1 VAKSFFDFR
10 KTLSEDID
18 YSLKDLVYYNED
30 ALKESMD
37 KVEQYDQK
45 HFKDG
50 WQSIELTP
58 PPENDSQETKEEL
71 QEIIDEQTTR
81 TKDDENSIYVSDFM
95 ESFHFR
101 EYLNENNLDYRSSE
115 ITAIIDDVWKITR
128 THKNKYNRPRP
139 YQVAKALN
147 MDFDTMYGTTMKTPS
162 YPSGHSCG
170 SRLVAEYLAIQHP
183 AHRKQF
189 IDIAEK
195 VGKGR
200 IQAGFH
206 YESDH
211 EAGVELALKVL
222 PYLEI
227 SKQELLESIIDL
239 PRKDYSRTVFDNYDT
254 EKPVLKPVVKK
265 MIEDQIRDFN
275 KVAPVIKYR
284 LIGSILTKRY
294 RKDADL
300 DINVLFDVADEDK
313 EAMSEKLREIVREV
327 NGKNIPGSVHPVNYF
342 VIVDRSVYDKA
353 NKMADDVFDIV
364 HDRFEKRTQSK
375 PFDIED
381 YMKEFRARVEKIDIA
396 KGEFKRDL
404 VDYKELVELDDDDIE
419 NLRDRIQGK
428 IKELEDDINTLIDM
442 KDDALDKRKSGFEG
456 EMTPEDIKKYG
467 VRNRLPNNVVYK
479 MLEKYYYFE
488 FINKL
493 KEIIGDDRELS
504 DKEADSLMSVGEA
517 LDRDSTIVFAFGRFN
532 PPTIGHAKLMNT
544 VKQVARKE
552 RANSQVFASASSDPR
567 KNPLDQT
574 SKVKFMKKMFKG
586 SNIKSAGGN
595 QRTFMEILKTYD
607 KMYGKVIMV
616 AGSDRINEFQKLAD
630 KYNGKDYNFKSI
642 KIVSAGDRDPDADG
656 ASGMSASKMRDAA
669 KNDDLKSF
677 TMGVKGLLSDKDIK
691 DLYNATRKG
700 MGIREGIETF
710 ADYLN
715 NDIREDYIKDKIFN
729 IGDMVENIENGT
741 SGMVI
746 RRGPNYVVYETDE
759 QEVKK
764 AWLYDLVES
773 TKENL
778 NANNQ
783 TNQPAKQTSES
794 SNLTSASVEE
804 LQSTTDQDTDE
815 LDRLLADLDEDT
827 KAERQEISKNEDET
841 ASKFIEELELEFFSG
856 SKLLDILKGMT
867 VDRGKVRYG
876 INIFK
881 KRMSAAKDKFDLAAD
896 IAQQIGIGPREFQNI
911 LQSLKILP
919 ESYGIGT
926 IEYAKH
932 AFELTPGQNIKN
944 YRKTTNQI
952 NKEDIEKWADE
963 EGTIDKY
970 KERYKRSWKSELK
983 KSVARML
990 DEI

>member
-1 VAKSFFDFR
+1 MAKSFFDFR

-81 TKDDENSIYVSDFM
+81 TKDDENSIYVSDM
-95 ESFHFR
+95 MDSFHFR

-170 SRLVAEYLAIQHP
+170 SRLLAEYLSIQHP

-195 VGKGR
+195 VGRGR

-206 YESDH
+206 YSTDH
-211 EAGVELALKVL
+211 QAGVELALKVL

-227 SKQELLESIIDL
+227 SKQDLLESIIDL

-275 KVAPVIKYR
+275 KVAPVVKYR

-327 NGKNIPGSVHPVNYF
+327 NGKNVPGSVHPINYF

-456 EMTPEDIKKYG
+456 EMTPENIKKYG
-467 VRNRLPNNVVYK
+467 VRNRLPNNVIYK

-493 KEIIGDDRELS
+493 KEIIGDDRKLS

-517 LDRDSTIVFAFGRFN
+517 VDRDSTIVFAFGRFN

-544 VKQVARKE
+544 VKQVARRE
-552 RANSQVFASASSDPR
+552 RANHQVFASASSDPR
-567 KNPLDQT
+567 KNPLDQS
-574 SKVKFMKKMFKG
+574 SKIKFMKKMFKG
-586 SNIKSAGGN
+586 TNIKAAGGN

-607 KMYGKVIMV
+607 RLYGKVIMI

-630 KYNGKDYNFKSI
+630 KYNGKDYNFKSV
-642 KIVSAGDRDPDADG
+642 KIESAGERDPDADG
-656 ASGMSASKMRDAA
+656 ATGMSASKMRDAA

-677 TMGVKGLLSDKDIK
+677 TLGVKGLLSNKDIK
-691 DLYNATRKG
+691 DLYNSVRKG
-700 MGIREGIETF
+700 MGIREGIESF

-773 TKENL
+773 TKEES
-778 NANNQ
+778 NAYNE
-783 TNQPAKQTSES
+783 TDQPNEQISQS
-794 SNLTSASVEE
+794 SNFAPVHNGESH
-804 LQSTTDQDTDE
+804 E
-815 LDRLLADLDEDT
+815 LDRLLRELDEDT
-827 KAERQEISKNEDET
+827 KAERSETQTERYENADE
-841 ASKFIEELELEFFSG
+841 FIEELELEFFSG
-856 SKLLDILKGMT
+856 NKLLDILKGMT
-867 VDRGKVRYG
+867 VDRAKVRYG

-881 KRMSAAKDKFDLAAD
+881 KKMTAAKDKFTLAAD
-896 IAQQIGIGPREFQNI
+896 IAQEIGIGPREFQNI

-932 AFELTPGQNIKN
+932 AFELTPGQSIKN
-944 YRKTTNQI
+944 YKKITNQVSKKDI
-952 NKEDIEKWADE
+952 KEWADE
-963 EGTIDKY
+963 ESTIDKY

>member
-1 VAKSFFDFR
+1 MAKSFFDFR

>member
-1 VAKSFFDFR
+1 MAKSFFDFR

-30 ALKESMD
+30 ALKESMQ
-37 KVEQYDQK
+37 KVEEYDQK
-45 HFKDG
+45 HFKPG
-50 WQSIELTP
+50 WESIQLSP
-58 PPENDSQETKEEL
+58 PPENDSQETKDEL
-71 QEIIDEQTTR
+71 VEITNVQSKR
-81 TKDDENSIYVSDFM
+81 TKEDENSIYVSDFM

-147 MDFDTMYGTTMKTPS
+147 MDFDTMYGTTMKTPA

-170 SRLVAEYLAIQHP
+170 SRLLAEYLAIKHP
-183 AHRKQF
+183 AHRKQL

-195 VGKGR
+195 IGIGR

-206 YESDH
+206 YRSDH
-211 EAGVELALKVL
+211 EAGKELALKVL

-227 SKQELLESIIDL
+227 SKQDLLESIIDL

-265 MIEDQIRDFN
+265 MIEDQIREFN
-275 KVAPVIKYR
+275 KIAPVMKYR

-313 EAMSEKLREIVREV
+313 EAMSEKLRDMVREV
-327 NGKNIPGSVHPVNYF
+327 NGKNVPGSVHPVNYF
-342 VIVDRSVYDKA
+342 VIVDRSIYDKA

-456 EMTPEDIKKYG
+456 EMSPEDIKKYG
-467 VRNRLPNNVVYK
+467 VRNRLPNNVIYK

-493 KEIIGDDRELS
+493 KEIIGDDRKLS

-552 RANSQVFASASSDPR
+552 RANHQVFASASSDPR
-567 KNPLDQT
+567 KNPLDQNN
-574 SKVKFMKKMFKG
+574 KIKFMRKMFKG
-586 SNIKSAGGN
+586 SNIKPAGGN

-607 KMYGKVIMV
+607 KLYGNVVMV
-616 AGSDRINEFQKLAD
+616 AGSDRVNEFQRLAD

-642 KIVSAGDRDPDADG
+642 KVVSAGERDPDAEG
-656 ASGMSASKMRDAA
+656 AEGMSATKMRDAA
-669 KNDDLKSF
+669 KDNDF
-677 TMGVKGLLSDKDIK
+677 TQFAQGLPKKVSNSDAKQIFNDV
-691 DLYNATRKG
+691 RKG
-700 MGIREGIETF
+700 MGLKEEKQFKNHVQLEIKS
-710 ADYLN
+710 
-715 NDIREDYIKDKIFN
+715 DIRESFVEGLYQPGDKVIIK
-729 IGDMVENIENGT
+729 
-741 SGMVI
+741 
-746 RRGPNYVVYETDE
+746 ETDVVATIVE
-759 QEVKK
+759 RGANFLIVESNGVQMRKWLEHVELVEKEGKQKVRQDPDVKK
-764 AWLYDLVES
+764 APG
-773 TKENL
+773 T
-778 NANNQ
+778 
-783 TNQPAKQTSES
+783 QPAPYFGGLSKATKKKRLAHFKKYSKYDDDNPAAYKKAPGDARAKTKPSKHTLKYKKMYGEKVAVQNAKKRIEREKEADSRKH
-794 SNLTSASVEE
+794 
-804 LQSTTDQDTDE
+804 DRI
-815 LDRLLADLDEDT
+815 LDRARLRDV
-827 KAERQEISKNEDET
+827 RQKNRET
-841 ASKFIEELELEFFSG
+841 
-856 SKLLDILKGMT
+856 
-867 VDRGKVRYG
+867 
-876 INIFK
+876 
-881 KRMSAAKDKFDLAAD
+881 
-896 IAQQIGIGPREFQNI
+896 
-911 LQSLKILP
+911 
-919 ESYGIGT
+919 
-926 IEYAKH
+926 
-932 AFELTPGQNIKN
+932 TP
-944 YRKTTNQI
+944 
-952 NKEDIEKWADE
+952 
-963 EGTIDKY
+963 
-970 KERYKRSWKSELK
+970 
-983 KSVARML
+983 
-990 DEI
+990 